1 METVKD
7 ILNRIK
13 THTDLEQ
20 ENNVTN
26 RSIGRGR
33 VVMNANNKEQEIWVT
48 MAKYQSSY
56 YNNFTEDGRFRGDAK
71 PNMHTLTSD
80 GTTTWRNSA
89 WGRILLEGSTGP
101 QTVMTPRGA
110 MKFEQLNS
118 AHYTNYG
125 NEVKDLVVGN
135 KNMAKYLHFPTLQ
148 DAYRK
153 YVSIMDKHEENEARK
168 REEQRKIEEQRKAE
182 EEARIAA
189 QKAKDEEERRKAEE
203 ERRKAEEARILHEQ
217 EIAKLE
223 EENRQHEEEAKE
235 FEDTYKFIRTQASL
249 RFNPVLDKSQNA
261 IKFGHVYDGI
271 ASIINGG
278 PGTGKSTT
286 LIQRLKLLIDSDDL
300 QDYKLNHEDSTLTD
314 EKIAI
319 VSARNSWIFF
329 SPTELLCKYLKS
341 DMSYEGLTQYE
352 DKTYVWND
360 YLRKVLVRDEY
371 KIAGTGKRFTYTN
384 KFGEEGLFIND
395 PMQVVADFNDYYL
408 ETLKQRLLK
417 VSSIDYSKYTWKVPG
432 KRIIETCAEAAHV
445 TDFTGMVRLL
455 FRLSDMK
462 SLEFPGYPNGVR
474 EIVSTYEH
482 KVNTITN
489 NYVNDWKK
497 DEDFWDELLDYEE
510 DLLDSDEY
518 IPQDEDDLD
527 GGIDNEDNVED
538 VYLELLKDLK
548 RVIRRMASTPEG
560 TNISKDWPYYN
571 LYKFVED
578 KINTD
583 DLKELAGAAI
593 FNREVYPCMSNYES
607 FLMNNDFFS
616 NTYIAFRQKMAEE
629 QNANWNQEV
638 LGKIVSVS
646 TKNYLHHDECC
657 LLVGFINNLMIK
669 LANINAT
676 RFDNMKSLFP
686 EVYKKICRPV
696 IGVDEATDYSL
707 IDYYAIN
714 SLRHYKVSSI
724 TLSGDMMQSLLASGI
739 SDWKQLQHPL
749 LFNKIDVQSLKVSY
763 RQGPKLIKLAH
774 YLYNNVTGKRA
785 PYSCYLKNEK
795 RTPDPL
801 WHESSD
807 NEEKAEWMVS
817 RVLEVQAAYKKV
829 PSIAIFVNTDKEAAE
844 LEKAMKEDERL
855 ENAGIDVKNCTFN
868 DELEKQDSVR
878 IFLLNK
884 VKGMEFEVV
893 FFHNID
899 KVDQN
904 DLIDRYLYVGLS
916 RATFYMAVTSNPIK
930 DEKLEDL
937 SEQFKKE
944 GKWKVRKR

>member
-1 METVKD
+1 
-7 ILNRIK
+7 
-13 THTDLEQ
+13 
-20 ENNVTN
+20 
-26 RSIGRGR
+26 
-33 VVMNANNKEQEIWVT
+33 
-48 MAKYQSSY
+48 
-56 YNNFTEDGRFRGDAK
+56 
-71 PNMHTLTSD
+71 
-80 GTTTWRNSA
+80 
-89 WGRILLEGSTGP
+89 
-101 QTVMTPRGA
+101 
-110 MKFEQLNS
+110 
-118 AHYTNYG
+118 
-125 NEVKDLVVGN
+125 
-135 KNMAKYLHFPTLQ
+135 
-148 DAYRK
+148 
-153 YVSIMDKHEENEARK
+153 
-168 REEQRKIEEQRKAE
+168 
-182 EEARIAA
+182 
-189 QKAKDEEERRKAEE
+189 
-203 ERRKAEEARILHEQ
+203 
-217 EIAKLE
+217 
-223 EENRQHEEEAKE
+223 
-235 FEDTYKFIRTQASL
+235 
-249 RFNPVLDKSQNA
+249 
-261 IKFGHVYDGI
+261 
-271 ASIINGG
+271 
-278 PGTGKSTT
+278 
-286 LIQRLKLLIDSDDL
+286 
-300 QDYKLNHEDSTLTD
+300 
-314 EKIAI
+314 
-319 VSARNSWIFF
+319 
-329 SPTELLCKYLKS
+329 
-341 DMSYEGLTQYE
+341 
-352 DKTYVWND
+352 
-360 YLRKVLVRDEY
+360 
-371 KIAGTGKRFTYTN
+371 
-384 KFGEEGLFIND
+384 
-395 PMQVVADFNDYYL
+395 
-408 ETLKQRLLK
+408 
-417 VSSIDYSKYTWKVPG
+417 
-432 KRIIETCAEAAHV
+432 
-445 TDFTGMVRLL
+445 
-455 FRLSDMK
+455 
-462 SLEFPGYPNGVR
+462 
-474 EIVSTYEH
+474 
-482 KVNTITN
+482 
-489 NYVNDWKK
+489 
-497 DEDFWDELLDYEE
+497 
-510 DLLDSDEY
+510 
-518 IPQDEDDLD
+518 
-527 GGIDNEDNVED
+527 
-538 VYLELLKDLK
+538 
-548 RVIRRMASTPEG
+548 MASTPEG

-807 NEEKAEWMVS
+807 KEEKAEWMVS